1 MKNENINN
9 ASKDV
14 VKVVGGVMGIGWM
27 VEREDKEVKTSGLLT
42 EEAIGCL
49 VNDK

>member
-1 MKNENINN
+1 MNNENISN

-27 VEREDKEVKTSGLLT
+27 VDLEDKEAKTSGILT
-42 EEAIGCL
+42 EEAISCL
-49 VNDK
+49 VNNN